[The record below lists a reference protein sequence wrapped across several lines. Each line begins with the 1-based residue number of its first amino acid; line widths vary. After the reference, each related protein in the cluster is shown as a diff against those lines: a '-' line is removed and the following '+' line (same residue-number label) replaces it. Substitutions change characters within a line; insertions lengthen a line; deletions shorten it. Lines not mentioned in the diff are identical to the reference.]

1 MAAAVLLVVGRWR
14 APVLLTG
21 LPVPWLMAGGFVAVS
36 VVVEVLHQRGLGDL
50 IASAVPGGTGTPAL
64 MTLAGTGAVVA
75 NVANNLPAYLV
86 LEPVAADAAPRLLAL
101 LVGVNAGP
109 LVTPW
114 ASLATLLWLQRC
126 RTAGIRVPWRWLLP
140 AGAACA
146 VVAVAAGAGALAV
159 TA

>member
-1 MAAAVLLVVGRWR
+1 
-14 APVLLTG
+14 
-21 LPVPWLMAGGFVAVS
+21 VPWLLAAGFVAVS

-50 IASAVPGGTGTPAL
+50 IATAVPEGIGPGAL
-64 MTLAGTGAVVA
+64 VALAGAGAF
-75 NVANNLPAYLV
+75 VANNLPAYLV
-86 LEPVAADAAPRLLAL
+86 LEPVAADAAPRLMAL

-126 RTAGIRVPWRWLLP
+126 RTAGVVVPWRWLRP
-140 AGAACA
+140 GGTACA
-146 VVAVAAGAGALAV
+146 VLAVGAGVGALAI